1 MAGEIQL
8 NSTTM
13 ATESSGSITL
23 SNVNSATNR
32 TNLGLGSMATQ
43 NANAVA
49 LTGGTLT
56 GTEIDLKSSGTTI
69 YKSDGTTA
77 VLSESGGVVTLNNGT
92 IGSGVVFPAGH
103 VLQVVQA
110 TQISN
115 TTVTT
120 TTPTDITCSVSIT
133 PTNASSK
140 IVIYAAVQI
149 YVGTSSLFI
158 TSHLYKDSSTLGSA
172 FEKVIYNDF
181 GVGTVPLPLIGYET
195 AGSTSTRSYSI
206 RGSLNTTSSATW
218 EKGVITVMEITA

>member
-1 MAGEIQL
+1 MAGELQL
-8 NSTTM
+8 GGTTL
-13 ATESSGSITL
+13 ATHTGSGASAKITL
-23 SNVNSATNR
+23 DS
-32 TNLGLGSMATQ
+32 GL
-43 NANAVA
+43 
-49 LTGGTLT
+49 
-56 GTEIDLKSSGTTI
+56 
-69 YKSDGTTA
+69 
-77 VLSESGGVVTLNNGT
+77 
-92 IGSGVVFPAGH
+92 VFPAGH

-115 TTVTT
+115 TTVST

-149 YVGTSSLFI
+149 YVVTSSLFI

-172 FEKVIYNDF
+172 FEKLIYNDF
-181 GVGTVPLPLIGYET
+181 GGGTVPVPLIGYET

-206 RGSLNTTSSATW
+206 RGSIGASSATW